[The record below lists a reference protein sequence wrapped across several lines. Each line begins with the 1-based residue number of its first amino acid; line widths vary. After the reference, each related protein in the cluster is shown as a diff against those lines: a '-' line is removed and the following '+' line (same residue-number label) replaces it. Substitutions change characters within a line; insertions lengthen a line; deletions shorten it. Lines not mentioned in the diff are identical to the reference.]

1 MVHDLAVAMAR
12 ACTPAPLPEKTP
24 GPARPMSEALESD
37 RNGGDEGLRQDVEGP
52 EEAKEEAARP
62 LDSNVTDGTY
72 QGAADSEGAK
82 LFRALFSVDPSTAHL
97 NAGFRTQKR
106 ASTQEG
112 NERAE
117 AVGSRPVIRGRYC
130 SETRARVLA
139 RKRVVFDV
147 CSVEPATNAFW

>member
-1 MVHDLAVAMAR
+1 MAR
-12 ACTPAPLPEKTP
+12 ACTAAPLQEKTP
-24 GPARPMSEALESD
+24 GSARPVSEALESD
-37 RNGGDEGLRQDVEGP
+37 RNGRDEGLPQDSEGP

-62 LDSNVTDGTY
+62 LDPHVTDGTN
-72 QGAADSEGAK
+72 QGAGDGEGAK

-97 NAGFRTQKR
+97 NAGFRPQRR
-106 ASTQEG
+106 ASPQEG
-112 NERAE
+112 NERTGTA
-117 AVGSRPVIRGRYC
+117 GSRPVIRGRYS